1 MSEFGNQ
8 PNMPIG
14 ISEGEN
20 ECNSAIRKEIGVLK
34 IVACLGQIFY
44 RPNLKKQER
53 AFVIFGALCA
63 EGGPSSKIPS

>member
-1 MSEFGNQ
+1 LSEFGNQ
-8 PNMPIG
+8 PNMPILALAKAKTNA
-14 ISEGEN
+14 IQQSE
-20 ECNSAIRKEIGVLK
+20 KEIGVLK

-44 RPNLKKQER
+44 NLKKQER